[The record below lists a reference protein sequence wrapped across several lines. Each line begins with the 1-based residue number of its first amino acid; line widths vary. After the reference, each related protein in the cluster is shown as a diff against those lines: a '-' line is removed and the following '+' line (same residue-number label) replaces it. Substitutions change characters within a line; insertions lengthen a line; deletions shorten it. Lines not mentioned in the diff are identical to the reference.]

1 MTTVASKKYGFTL
14 IELLISMS
22 LVGVLSL
29 TITVIY
35 VTGFATFKQ
44 ELATSV
50 VQSDG
55 QTILDALMLDVK
67 NGMLVEPPTY
77 SVLVSN
83 GNTYSTNANTL
94 IIRVPAV
101 DNNKQIIYSGT
112 NMLFDRII
120 YSYDGS
126 SIHKIILAEPS
137 STRYGRNEIDKVLDR
152 NVLEL
157 SFIYDPDENTATH
170 VTATIHSS
178 IKAGNK
184 QRDITLTG
192 EARLR
197 NHI

>member
-1 MTTVASKKYGFTL
+1 MIKVLLKRQGFTL
-14 IELLISMS
+14 IELLITMS
-22 LVGVLSL
+22 FVGVISII
-29 TITVIY
+29 ITTAY
-35 VTGFATFKQ
+35 VTGYSTFKQ

-55 QTILDALMLDVK
+55 QTILDSLMLDIK
-67 NGMLVEPPTY
+67 NGMLIEPPTY
-77 SVLVSN
+77 SALIN
-83 GNTYSTNANTL
+83 GNSYTTNANT
-94 IIRVPAV
+94 IIVRVPAV
-101 DNNKQIIYSGT
+101 DSNKQIIYSGT
-112 NMLFDRII
+112 NMLFDRMI

-137 STRYGRNEIDKVLDR
+137 STRYIKNEVDKILDR